1 MHDVF
6 MQSEAEAHEAP
17 EVTAE
22 ETPQVEE
29 PMLPTEEV
37 SAESVETIEE
47 IVSSEPV
54 AVEEEL
60 TPIQQYERDKE
71 TFFNAPEEPAGEI
84 AAEVE
89 GESNK
94 EVLEIEADQS
104 EEEYI
109 QAAMPEESEVEA
121 EVSESK
127 SNRPPQ
133 YRHRPRTEIGERYHQ
148 LLKENPDM
156 TEPEAMAKAQAEINP
171 EPASEVTQPEA
182 STEPS
187 PETPTVE
194 LPEEILRMS
203 PSEISSKLME
213 MRTESA
219 KQLQEDYDVEA
230 YGKRQ
235 LEIVEMEQAQMQMAI
250 AQNNFERQEQES
262 LDRVVS
268 KYPTLK
274 DPDSDFTKR
283 VSNMADLMISN
294 NHPMSS
300 DPNFAELV
308 ADHVKQEMDI
318 LGVSVN
324 TESFAP
330 AQANN
335 APVQKPVP
343 HSKVPARKV
352 QAAPQVAPV
361 SGANRTHS
369 PQSQVAAALD
379 KVMTPD
385 DFEDAKLAFLAR
397 KGS

>member
-1 MHDVF
+1 

-17 EVTAE
+17 EVMAE
-22 ETPQVEE
+22 ETPQAEE

-37 SAESVETIEE
+37 SAESVETTEE
-47 IVSSEPV
+47 IAPSEPV
-54 AVEEEL
+54 VEEEEL

-71 TFFNAPEEPAGEI
+71 NFFNAPQESAGEV
-84 AAEVE
+84 AAEIE
-89 GESNK
+89 EEINE
-94 EVLEIEADQS
+94 EVPVGIEAEQT
-104 EEEYI
+104 EEEYV

-127 SNRPPQ
+127 ANRPPQ

-156 TEPEAMAKAQAEINP
+156 TEPEAMAKAQAELNP
-171 EPASEVTQPEA
+171 EPASENPQSETLPE
-182 STEPS
+182 ST
-187 PETPTVE
+187 PETPAVE
-194 LPEEILRMS
+194 LPEEILSMS
-203 PSEISSKLME
+203 PDEINSKLME

-230 YGKRQ
+230 YGARQ
-235 LEIVEMEQAQMQMAI
+235 LEIVELEQAQMQMMI
-250 AQNNFERQEQES
+250 AQNNFEKQERES
-262 LDRVVS
+262 LDRAVS

-274 DPDSDFTKR
+274 DSDADFTKR
-283 VSNMADLMISN
+283 VSKMADLMIAN

-300 DPNFAELV
+300 KPNFPEFV

-324 TESFAP
+324 SESSAP
-330 AQANN
+330 AQGDN

-343 HSKVPARKV
+343 QSKVPARKV
-352 QAAPQVAPV
+352 QAAPKVAPV

-369 PQSQVAAALD
+369 PQSQVAAALN

-385 DFEDAKLAFLAR
+385 DFEDAKNAFLAR
-397 KGS
+397 QGS